1 MMGRSKIA
9 FPGKDDRMEKI
20 ALITGASRGI
30 GRETALRLWRG
41 GCRVAIN
48 YQKSASAAEELAAE
62 LNRLR
67 PGSAFAVRADVSKR
81 EEVLAMKA
89 AVEGALG
96 EVEILVNNAGIA
108 QQKLFT
114 DLTDA
119 DWDRMFAVDVKGVF
133 LCCQAFLPPMIRKK
147 AGKIVNIAS
156 MWGQIGASCEVHY
169 SAAKGAVIALTRALA
184 QEVGPSRIQVNCVS
198 PGFIETEMNAA
209 LSPEAAAALIGETP
223 LGVAGQPAD
232 VAEAVWFL
240 ASPQSD
246 FITGQILAPNGG
258 MVL

>member
-1 MMGRSKIA
+1 
-9 FPGKDDRMEKI
+9 
-20 ALITGASRGI
+20 
-30 GRETALRLWRG
+30 
-41 GCRVAIN
+41 
-48 YQKSASAAEELAAE
+48 
-62 LNRLR
+62 
-67 PGSAFAVRADVSKR
+67 
-81 EEVLAMKA
+81 MKA
-89 AVEGALG
+89 AVEQALG

-114 DLTDA
+114 DLTDE

-147 AGKIVNIAS
+147 AGKIINIAS
-156 MWGQIGASCEVHY
+156 MWGQVGASCEVHY
-169 SAAKGAVIALTRALA
+169 SAAKGAVIAMTRALA

-198 PGFIETEMNAA
+198 PGFIETEMNGA
-209 LSPEAAAALIGETP
+209 LPPEAAAALIEETP

-232 VAEAVWFL
+232 IAEAVWFL

-246 FITGQILAPNGG
+246 FITGQVLASNGG

>member
-1 MMGRSKIA
+1 MKTV
-9 FPGKDDRMEKI
+9 
-20 ALITGASRGI
+20 LITGASRGI
-30 GRETALRLWRG
+30 GAATARLFAQKGWAVAVNYRNSREAAEGLVSEIRKNGGTAL
-41 GCRVAIN
+41 AI
-48 YQKSASAAEELAAE
+48 
-62 LNRLR
+62 
-67 PGSAFAVRADVSKR
+67 PADVGDPEQVEALFRTAER
-81 EEVLAMKA
+81 E
-89 AVEGALG
+89 LG
-96 EVEILVNNAGIA
+96 QIEALVNNAGIA

-209 LSPEAAAALIGETP
+209 LSPEAAAALIEETP